1 MQPAEEPGTA
11 KDKEDAS
18 KAKHFILQDQNDI
31 KQQTLALHGG
41 EIKKKKE
48 RCYSAE
54 STSFCRASVYCGWC
68 FVIACGTCW
77 TFQVSCL
84 VTH

>member
-41 EIKKKKE
+41 EIKK
-48 RCYSAE
+48 
-54 STSFCRASVYCGWC
+54 
-68 FVIACGTCW
+68 I
-77 TFQVSCL
+77 
-84 VTH
+84 